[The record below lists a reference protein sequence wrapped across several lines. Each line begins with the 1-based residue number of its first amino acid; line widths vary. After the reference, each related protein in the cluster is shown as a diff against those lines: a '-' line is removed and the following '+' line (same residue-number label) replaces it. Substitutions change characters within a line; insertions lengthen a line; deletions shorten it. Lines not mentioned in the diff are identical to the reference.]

1 MKTYKLFT
9 LFILFTLVLVSACKK
24 KEDVIEEPVTEPL
37 TLQDEQLFLAFYTQE
52 MAAQMLIDFG
62 DSLNIDPSVA
72 MELAAPYL
80 RNLSGVESVFVLDS
94 TYLRIT
100 TTGGYQS
107 SISIDEIGPNGLS
120 LYRGSPSGIG
130 ALKQFSAITRGSI
143 NKIENKKVLI
153 YAAFVNEFYGS
164 IELDWRVVDAI
175 NDSEAGIDVTVLRDA
190 ACVPEIIETFNQY
203 GLVILDTHG
212 DPDAILT
219 GVTLQ
224 FNRAE
229 VTGTAESFKQ
239 LLIAKIGLKYYN
251 QYLAKQLAIGLKLFL
266 DPSLQSQN
274 IWNQFKDSLRREYR
288 IKVTSKGIREV
299 IPMLDSTVIFANC
312 CYSAFTSTS
321 ITRFGITETIDPV
334 KPAWMSKNPI
344 SLFAYEAATNGVSY
358 KAENGWCKNNE
369 DTLIHSFFY
378 YGDSTGNA
386 HMYNG
391 TTISE
396 DPWSTNIAG
405 GQANQGPLRFNQYGR
420 KTWSYDLCIDSI
432 IDVRDN
438 EVYKVVCIGDQI
450 WMAENLRW
458 AGAGSCY
465 DGIQASCDTFGRLY
479 TWNEFTGGIA
489 SSANPSGVQGICPD
503 GWHVPSKP
511 EWLQLMNAVGGQTVA
526 GRELKANSALWVD
539 APVNTDTYGFSAL
552 PAGVCSLDSTLVYY
566 CYNEDDFANFWSSSM
581 IINDPV
587 YYWIGSIDYM
597 GELSSPPMY
606 ADKLSCRCVK
616 D

>member
-24 KEDVIEEPVTEPL
+24 KEDVIEEPATEPI
-37 TLQDEQLFLAFYTQE
+37 TLEDEQVFLSFQNQRE
-52 MAAQMLIDFG
+52 AAELVLEIG
-62 DSLNIDPSVA
+62 DSLNILPIEA
-72 MELAAPYL
+72 FLLALPYI
-80 RNLSGVESVFVLDS
+80 RNFNGVESAYVADS
-94 TYLRIT
+94 TYLIIN

-107 SISIDEIGPNGLS
+107 TISINEVDADGIS
-120 LYRGSPSGIG
+120 KYRGSKNGSGR
-130 ALKQFSAITRGSI
+130 LKHYSKISNGSI
-143 NKIENKKVLI
+143 NKIKKKKVLVL
-153 YAAFVNEFYGS
+153 APVKSEFYRWQ
-164 IELDWRVVDAI
+164 ELETRVI
-175 NDSEAGIDVTVLRDA
+175 NVIKNGEADVEVITLINEQ
-190 ACVPEIIETFNQY
+190 CVPEIIETFDQY
-203 GLVILDTHG
+203 GLVLLEAHG
-212 DPDAILT
+212 LPYA
-219 GVTLQ
+219 
-224 FNRAE
+224 F
-229 VTGTAESFKQ
+229 VTGMKLEFLRVNLIGSVNNFKQ
-239 LLIAKIGLKYYN
+239 LLLSQVGLKYYR
-251 QYLAKQLAIGLKLFL
+251 QFKEKQLSVGMTLLF
-266 DPSLQSQN
+266 DPSLQIQDAWNTFKSN
-274 IWNQFKDSLRREYR
+274 IDESYDV
-288 IKVTSKGIREV
+288 KVTSKGIRENM
-299 IPMLDSTVIFANC
+299 PQLDSTVIFANN
-312 CYSAFTSTS
+312 CYSGHSVTQWKDM
-321 ITRFGITETIDPV
+321 FGDLHTVDPI

-344 SLFAYEAATNGVSY
+344 SLYAYESALNGVSY
-358 KAENGWCKNNE
+358 QVLTDDAKVCD
-369 DTLIHSFFY
+369 DTLLHSFFY
-378 YGDSTGNA
+378 DGDSTGNA
-386 HMYNG
+386 HKFGG
-391 TTISE
+391 TTVYE
-396 DPWSTNIAG
+396 MPRG
-405 GQANQGPLRFNQYGR
+405 GVNGNLRFNQYGR
-420 KTWSYDLCIDSI
+420 QTWSYDLCIDSI